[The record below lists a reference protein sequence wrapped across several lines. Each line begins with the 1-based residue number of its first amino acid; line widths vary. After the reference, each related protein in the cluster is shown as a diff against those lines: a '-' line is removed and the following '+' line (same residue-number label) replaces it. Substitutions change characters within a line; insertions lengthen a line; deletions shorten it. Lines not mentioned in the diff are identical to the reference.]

1 MTTIDPATLPI
12 VARCDA
18 RERVRRAEQD
28 SLDAAA
34 YFTFVASR
42 QMDDRRRD
50 IATIDA
56 VLAWAKAD
64 APAGESPE
72 AFGLRANLVRMAA
85 GPP

>member
-1 MTTIDPATLPI
+1 
-12 VARCDA
+12 
-18 RERVRRAEQD
+18 
-28 SLDAAA
+28 
-34 YFTFVASR
+34 
-42 QMDDRRRD
+42 MDDRRRD